1 MRTRAQR
8 GQSMVEL
15 AIGVAIF
22 LLATLGAVQLGLL
35 ALAEQG
41 VQSATLAGARVASGS
56 PASPDPILSLQQG
69 ALAVR
74 AALAAPVA
82 GMASAALCRSSG
94 SSCWTALECVRY
106 RSGVPE
112 PGTQE
117 PCAAVRSDAGGL
129 YSYGPVPTDLDG
141 PQNPRCRHTDCFGVA
156 ATMAPCAAAAAPGRL
171 SICVAFTSWPPRA
184 VDVWV
189 SGGLRLIVPW
199 VGSAGPATI
208 PVASRLRLAVETFS

>member
-1 MRTRAQR
+1 MRSRAER

-35 ALAEQG
+35 ALAEEG

-56 PASPDPILSLQQG
+56 PASTDPTLSLEQG

-74 AALAAPVA
+74 AALAGEVA
-82 GMASAALCRSSG
+82 GMASAALCPSSG
-94 SSCWTALECVRY
+94 ASCWNALECVRY
-106 RSGVPE
+106 QSGVPE

-129 YSYGPVPTDLDG
+129 YSYGPLPTDLDG
-141 PQNPRCRHTDCFGVA
+141 PQNPRCGHGDCFGVA
-156 ATMAPCAAAAAPGRL
+156 ATMAPCAAAAAAGRL

-189 SGGLRLIVPW
+189 SGGLRSIVPW
-199 VGSAGPATI
+199 VGSAGPGTI